1 MVEEKQRPIGIF
13 DSGIGGVSCLGQGI
27 KMLPNEK
34 FIYYGDSGNP
44 PYSLMSKTEVKRLC
58 IDICDFL
65 IEKEVKA
72 IVVACN
78 SATSVAITDLR
89 KRYDKP
95 ILGMEPAVKVAV
107 DFGLRGKILV
117 MATGMTLQ
125 SNTLNR
131 LIEKYGEGFEIV
143 KLPCRDIISLVEAGV
158 IDGKEI
164 EDHLREYFE
173 EFDKE
178 TVSTVVFGCTH
189 FVFLEKSIKKV
200 LGDHIRI
207 ADGNE
212 GTIRHLRNILKK
224 ERMLND
230 IERNAPA
237 VEFYNSGGNA
247 FIESSRRILHKHL
260 MNLKEKELLDSPPQ
274 LWKA

>member
-1 MVEEKQRPIGIF
+1 MGEERRRPIGIF

-27 KMLPNEK
+27 KMLPRER

-44 PYSLMSKTEVKRLC
+44 PYSLMPKTEVKKLC
-58 IDICDFL
+58 IGICDFL
-65 IEKEVKA
+65 TEKEVKA

-78 SATSVAITDLR
+78 SATSLAIRDLR
-89 KRYDKP
+89 KRCAVP

-107 DFGLRGKILV
+107 EFGLRGRIVV

-125 SNTLNR
+125 SNMLNK

-143 KLPCRDIISLVEAGV
+143 RLPCRNIISLVEAGV
-158 IDGKEI
+158 IDGEEI

-173 EFDKE
+173 DLDKE

-189 FVFLEKSIKKV
+189 FGFLEKSIKKV

-212 GTIRHLRNILKK
+212 GTIRHLKNILKRGK
-224 ERMLND
+224 MLND
-230 IERNAPA
+230 MERDAPA
-237 VEFYNSGGNA
+237 VEFYNSGGKA
-247 FIESSRRILHKHL
+247 FIESSKRILHKHL
-260 MNLKEKELLDSPPQ
+260 MNLKEKELIGSSPQ
-274 LWKA
+274 LAKA